1 MSQEGKVIVASCILF
16 TFSPSFL
23 SNKLKQVFIFEILL
37 MLEEQTHT
45 HAQTKT
51 NKQTKKYPR
60 KSL

>member
-1 MSQEGKVIVASCILF
+1 MSQEGKVIAASCILF

-45 HAQTKT
+45 HTHKQ
-51 NKQTKKYPR
+51 KQTKKYPR